1 MKPRRE
7 LIWPAILACLC
18 AAFALRDLASPPQ
31 APQLA
36 FQEWQKPGGGP
47 QSYVPDLH
55 RGTAVEL
62 SWLPGV
68 GPGRAQAILEHRAS
82 LEVPLTPQRL
92 ALLPEIGE
100 VTASKVER
108 WYRRHAP

>member
-7 LIWPAILACLC
+7 LFWPTLLACLL
-18 AAFALRDLASPPQ
+18 AAFAVRYLANPPQ

-36 FQEWQKPGGGP
+36 FQDWQQPGGGP
-47 QSYVPDLH
+47 QSFLPDLN

-68 GPGRAQAILEHRAS
+68 GSGRAQAILEHRAS
-82 LEVPLTPQRL
+82 LEVPLTPERL

-100 VTASKVER
+100 VTAAKVER